1 MISDEDATSTSLPMD
16 KLSSEACAARRV
28 NDRMQQLMFSRVS
41 DLLVS
46 RLAVP
51 VFIFIWASGYIVAK
65 LAAHDAEALT
75 FLLCRYLFVVA
86 MMGALALAARAP
98 WPSRRDALH
107 LAVSGV
113 LIHAVYLGGVWVAI
127 RMGISAGLAA
137 LIVNLQPVLT
147 VCFASWTGDAITR
160 RQWLGVAIGF
170 AGVVIVLS
178 AKLLNVSL
186 SGFVWAPVLLCVVA
200 LLANTIGVIYQKKHV
215 PHFDLRTGQVVQFV
229 ASALA
234 TLPMVFAFEQF
245 SVTWSRDV
253 IIAMLWSVI
262 VLSGGGVTL
271 MFYLL
276 RSGSAM
282 RVTSTMYVVPGLTA
296 LMAWLIFDETLTW
309 NVVVGMGITLLGVY
323 LVVNQPKR
331 GA

>member
-1 MISDEDATSTSLPMD
+1 
-16 KLSSEACAARRV
+16 
-28 NDRMQQLMFSRVS
+28 
-41 DLLVS
+41 VS

-65 LAAHDAEALT
+65 LAAHDAEALS
-75 FLLCRYLFVVA
+75 FLLCRYLFVAV
-86 MMGALALAARAP
+86 MMGALAVVAKAS

-107 LAVSGV
+107 LAISGT
-113 LIHAVYLGGVWVAI
+113 LIHAIYLGGVWVAI

-147 VCFASWTGDAITR
+147 VCFASWTGDPITR
-160 RQWLGVAIGF
+160 RQWLGVAIGLV
-170 AGVVIVLS
+170 GVVIVLS
-178 AKLLNVSL
+178 EKLLNVALAS
-186 SGFVWAPVLLCVVA
+186 FAWTPVLLCVMA

-229 ASALA
+229 ASALV
-234 TLPMVFAFEQF
+234 TLPLVFVFENF
-245 SVTWSRDV
+245 NITWSRDV

-296 LMAWLIFDETLTW
+296 LMAWAIFRETLTW
-309 NVVVGMGITLLGVY
+309 NVVVGMAITLLGVY

-331 GA
+331 AA